1 MSQFFQ
7 QSDLEDETKEDEK
20 NNERCRT
27 QLGWC
32 MNQGVYKT
40 KSVDDTKRVSVS
52 NSEERDSEEYDKDRL
67 PECITKLFM
76 DDETSSNINANDE

>member
-1 MSQFFQ
+1 
-7 QSDLEDETKEDEK
+7 
-20 NNERCRT
+20 
-27 QLGWC
+27 